1 MGFAD
6 TDADDGWGVSSLFV
20 VAVVRQV
27 SYIFPLIFSLHFPY
41 LRHRMCQAYKGGAK
55 VKPVDYATLLC
66 QPSHTHTRTA
76 HTQSHTHFHIFII
89 RWQRRCH
96 RHFLRFRNFIAGQHF
111 ATFMRSLRSARPGS
125 SGPGL
130 TSYTIRHC
138 QFTWH
143 VNNQQHTHAHTICTH
158 VSLLACL
165 TCCPRCRCRR
175 FSSCS
180 CAFQLLSVAEA
191 AAASTASSFS
201 SPSHTLIMASLR
213 RPLFNARA
221 APPVMRQ
228 CR

>member
-20 VAVVRQV
+20 VLFVVVVVRQV

-76 HTQSHTHFHIFII
+76 HTQYHTHFHIFII

-111 ATFMRSLRSARPGS
+111 ASIFATFLRSLRSASPGS

-143 VNNQQHTHAHTICTH
+143 VNNQQHTHTLTHTQYAHT
-158 VSLLACL
+158 
-165 TCCPRCRCRR
+165 
-175 FSSCS
+175 
-180 CAFQLLSVAEA
+180 
-191 AAASTASSFS
+191 
-201 SPSHTLIMASLR
+201 
-213 RPLFNARA
+213 
-221 APPVMRQ
+221 
-228 CR
+228 